1 MGVGRVRR
9 RGTRDSRRAG
19 AGPRVVRA
27 AGFLLRLRCR
37 RRGRQRSCARVETKP
52 ASRRRRGESRRWVAA
67 TPRLPRGYSAE
78 PGRRCVRR
86 EIVRSR
92 PGEYYNWFGES
103 RRLLG
108 PYRVLFAIASAICI
122 AFAAL
127 HVTAALRALSVVGVG
142 TIVAGEYG
150 RGVLGGVMGDFL
162 GATICMSGKPRRD
175 PNRYRRGNQ
184 PRRGRGVAAIRWLN
198 IHVVAAAS
206 PRTRSPRTR
215 RRRGPV
221 DVAATAGSKSEYI

>member
-1 MGVGRVRR
+1 MG
-9 RGTRDSRRAG
+9 RGDAAAATWIFRGAG
-19 AGPRVVRA
+19 AT
-27 AGFLLRLRCR
+27 LR
-37 RRGRQRSCARVETKP
+37 P
-52 ASRRRRGESRRWVAA
+52 
-67 TPRLPRGYSAE
+67 PRGYSAG
-78 PGRRCVRR
+78 PGRRRGYHVDIPQSRGRRRLRR